1 MLVAR
6 EPARPDGCTD
16 HVKARLV
23 AGALLASATLVWT
36 ASAHAKE
43 LAAFKVCG
51 PSGCTSVADQTL
63 LANLIRGVEAQ
74 GDAVRVG
81 TPPPAPF
88 LRLEYWVRG
97 DLARGPSFVQ
107 YYVPSRGALA
117 LMSGPQAWIWVRPG
131 TVKAVFDRVT
141 GATAPFAAPRISA
154 VAISGKT
161 VRDPGSYAR
170 LFTLT
175 GKAERFPDEPDWQQ
189 IVITT
194 AAPGPWSTSA
204 ATLEYSKS
212 TDVLWRGSEFVKVTR
227 AVASRIEARRSLTGS
242 TGPSFPWRLLFG
254 GLGGAALI
262 VPTAVFFRRRRIH

>member
-6 EPARPDGCTD
+6 EPGRLGGCTG

-23 AGALLASATLVWT
+23 AGAFLVSATLVW
-36 ASAHAKE
+36 AAPAQAKE

-51 PSGCTSVADQTL
+51 PSGCTSVTDGTL
-63 LANLIRGVEAQ
+63 LRSLIRGVEAQ

-81 TPPPAPF
+81 TPPPTPF

-97 DLARGPSFVQ
+97 DLAGGPSFVQ

-117 LMSGPQAWIWVRPG
+117 LLSGPQTWIWVRPR
-131 TVKAVFDRVT
+131 AVQAVLDRVT
-141 GATAPFAAPRISA
+141 SATAPFAAPRISA
-154 VAISGKT
+154 VAIGGKA

-170 LFTLT
+170 LFSFT
-175 GKAERFPDEPDWQQ
+175 GKAERFPDEPDWQR

-194 AAPGPWSTSA
+194 AARSPWSTSA
-204 ATLEYSKS
+204 VTLEYSRS

-242 TGPSFPWRLLFG
+242 AGRSFPWTLLFG

-262 VPTAVFFRRRRIH
+262 APAVFFRRRRIH